1 MEENVGYSVGRVAAL
16 SGVTVRTL
24 HHYDQ
29 IGILSPGRQ
38 ALNGYRRYED
48 GDLDKLRQIMFY
60 RELGFPLEEVAAI
73 LNDAPADQSVHLR
86 RQHRLL
92 RDRIARL
99 ERIVVV
105 VEKELEARH
114 MGISL
119 TPEERFEIFGDF
131 APEDYAQEAEQRWGE
146 TDAYRQSQRRVATYT
161 KQDWQRLKAQGA
173 DIDRRLAAALEG
185 GVAADCEEAMA
196 LAEEHRMHITRWFY
210 DCGYD
215 IHRGLGDMYVGDP
228 RFTARYE
235 EIAPGLT
242 QFLRAAIHANAR
254 RAVGGAG

>member
-1 MEENVGYSVGRVAAL
+1 MDENHCYSVGQVANL

-29 IGILSPGRQ
+29 IGLLSPGRRSP
-38 ALNGYRRYED
+38 NGYRRYD
-48 GDLDKLRQIMFY
+48 DRDLDRLRQILFY
-60 RELGFPLEEVAAI
+60 RELGFPLEEVAA
-73 LNDAPADQSVHLR
+73 LLRDAPADQSVHLR

-105 VEKELEARH
+105 VEKEMEARQ

-119 TPEERFEIFGDF
+119 TPEERFEVFGDF
-131 APEDYAQEAEQRWGE
+131 EPEDYAEEAEQRWGD
-146 TDAYRQSQRRVATYT
+146 TDAYRQSQRRVATYS
-161 KQDWQRLKAQGA
+161 KEDWRELKAQGA
-173 DIDRRLAAALEG
+173 DIDRRLAAAVGAGASAEG
-185 GVAADCEEAMA
+185 EEAMG

-215 IHRGLGDMYVGDP
+215 IHRGLGDMYVGDS
-228 RFTARYE
+228 RFAARYE
-235 EIAPGLT
+235 EIASGLA
-242 QFLRAAIHANAR
+242 QFLRDAIHANAR
-254 RAVGGAG
+254 RAEGG

>member
-1 MEENVGYSVGRVAAL
+1 MEENDGYSVGQVAAL

-38 ALNGYRRYED
+38 SLNGYRRYED

-73 LNDAPADQSVHLR
+73 LKDAPADQSVHLR

-105 VEKELEARH
+105 VEKEMEARQ

-119 TPEERFEIFGDF
+119 TPEERFEVFGDF
-131 APEDYAQEAEQRWGE
+131 APEDYAEEAEQRWGE

-161 KQDWQRLKAQGA
+161 KEDWRKLKAQGA

-185 GVAADCEEAMA
+185 GVAADSEEAMG

-235 EIAPGLT
+235 EIAPGLA
-242 QFLRAAIHANAR
+242 QFLRAAIHANAQ
-254 RAVGGAG
+254 RAEES

>member
-1 MEENVGYSVGRVAAL
+1 MKENLGYSIGQVAAL

-38 ALNGYRRYED
+38 SPNGYRRYE
-48 GDLDKLRQIMFY
+48 GCDLDKLRQILFY
-60 RELGFPLEEVAAI
+60 RELGFPLEEVATI
-73 LNDAPADQSVHLR
+73 LKDAPAEQSVHLR

-99 ERIVVV
+99 ERIAAV
-105 VEKELEARH
+105 VEKEMEARQ

-119 TPEERFEIFGDF
+119 TPEERFQVFGDF
-131 APEDYAQEAEQRWGE
+131 EPEDYSEEAEKRWGD

-161 KQDWQRLKAQGA
+161 KEDWQELKVQSA
-173 DIDRRLAAALEG
+173 DIDRRLAAALEAG
-185 GVAADCEEAMA
+185 AAADGEETMD
-196 LAEEHRMHITRWFY
+196 LADEHRMHITRWFY

-215 IHRGLGDMYVGDP
+215 IHRSLGDMYVADP
-228 RFTARYE
+228 RFTACYE
-235 EIAPGLT
+235 QIAPGLA
-242 QFLRAAIHANAR
+242 QFLRDAIHANAR
-254 RAVGGAG
+254 RAEGS